1 MPNSTLISRFR
12 TMRGGRCVAVL
23 ILLLFSLELG
33 FARNDHAATV
43 ITFDVP
49 GAGTGTSQGTF
60 PTSIDVSG
68 RIAGYYVDANFAG
81 HGFLRARDGT
91 ITTFDPP
98 GSLSIDVN
106 SINAAGT
113 ITGEFLVIEGRSEV
127 YRGFVRAPDGTIT
140 TFDPPGSGSTRAF
153 SINSAGAIAGFYS
166 DASSVTH
173 GFVRAPS
180 GKFTTFDVPGLLDDV
195 TSINDF
201 GVVTGSYYHD
211 TDWRYHSFVRAPNG
225 TVTTFDA
232 PGAGPFLAQG
242 TFAESI
248 NLLGVVTG
256 FYYDASYVMHGY
268 VRTRDGVVTTI
279 DPPGSSESDA
289 RSINLMGVVAGSY
302 NDTRGHGYVR
312 TPDGTFTTIDIP
324 VTATGGYKGA
334 ASASDI
340 NLWCMVTGYYSDPNF
355 GIHGYVWIPKYPCEK
370 NDDHWK
376 RRP

>member
-1 MPNSTLISRFR
+1 
-12 TMRGGRCVAVL
+12 VAVL

-81 HGFLRARDGT
+81 HGFLRALDGT

-98 GSLSIDVN
+98 GS
-106 SINAAGT
+106 
-113 ITGEFLVIEGRSEV
+113 SE
-127 YRGFVRAPDGTIT
+127 
-140 TFDPPGSGSTRAF
+140 
-153 SINSAGAIAGFYS
+153 S
-166 DASSVTH
+166 DASS
-173 GFVRAPS
+173 
-180 GKFTTFDVPGLLDDV
+180 
-195 TSINDF
+195 
-201 GVVTGSYYHD
+201 
-211 TDWRYHSFVRAPNG
+211 
-225 TVTTFDA
+225 
-232 PGAGPFLAQG
+232 
-242 TFAESI
+242 I
-248 NLLGVVTG
+248 NLL
-256 FYYDASYVMHGY
+256 
-268 VRTRDGVVTTI
+268 
-279 DPPGSSESDA
+279 
-289 RSINLMGVVAGSY
+289 GVVAGSY

-312 TPDGTFTTIDIP
+312 TPDGSFTTIDIP
-324 VTATGGYKGA
+324 VTATSGYKGA

-340 NLWCMVTGYYSDPNF
+340 NLWGMVTGYYSDPNF